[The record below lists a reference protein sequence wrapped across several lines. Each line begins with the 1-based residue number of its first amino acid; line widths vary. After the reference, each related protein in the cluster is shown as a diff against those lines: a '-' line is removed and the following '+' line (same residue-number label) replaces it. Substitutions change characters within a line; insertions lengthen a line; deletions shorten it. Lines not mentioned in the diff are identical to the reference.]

1 MVLLVVEAV
10 VVEVQLVEPQ
20 YLMDYE
26 CSVMVVLTLK
36 FRC

>member
-1 MVLLVVEAV
+1 MVLLVVEA